1 MDRRIDGQTSGMGKR
16 KCGGLSG
23 SDQGMC
29 DAMDVHALAG
39 RPSGRQ
45 LGDLPSQDGVRF
57 CARARD
63 GDADE
68 VVLLRCCFMHCAA
81 VFPCSDLRV
90 GSLGG
95 ARKDQRKPTP
105 VTGRLPS
112 GLTTLLG
119 GISVLATWELEG
131 PLRVPG
137 RPAHA
142 RTQRR
147 TDAVLLRARVHII
160 RSSKLSIVH
169 RSGCPSQQPSQLGG
183 TGAGA
188 GAAGHNPTPLGQCC
202 HQHHL
207 TPCMWAGQGT

>member
-1 MDRRIDGQTSGMGKR
+1 MGKR

-142 RTQRR
+142 HAHS
-147 TDAVLLRARVHII
+147 DGCCAVARERVHII
-160 RSSKLSIVH
+160 GQVFQASRFPSSIA
-169 RSGCPSQQPSQLGG
+169 
-183 TGAGA
+183 AGA
-188 GAAGHNPTPLGQCC
+188 RASGPANWRRRRGGGPQSHAPGSVLPPAPPHPL
-202 HQHHL
+202 
-207 TPCMWAGQGT
+207 